1 MGRAR
6 VTDTGF
12 VPDWVSLEVEPGLD
26 SKCPRAA
33 WRRERGHLLTI
44 YRAHRACLPHTTHL
58 CTSFSHK
65 PQKSDRLVFFM
76 PGLCLKNSGH
86 LFKLVIISPTPHLNI

>member
-12 VPDWVSLEVEPGLD
+12 VLDWVSLEVEPGLD
-26 SKCPRAA
+26 SKCSRAA

-44 YRAHRACLPHTTHL
+44 YRAHRVCLPHTTHL

-65 PQKSDRLVFFM
+65 PRRSDRLVFWYSS
-76 PGLCLKNSGH
+76 CQAS
-86 LFKLVIISPTPHLNI
+86 V